1 MIKNLGLQ
9 LYTLRDYFKDADF
22 AALTF
27 RKMAQLGYT
36 EAHTAG
42 NYGFTPEEF
51 VKLANDNG
59 VKIIGTHYNY
69 NEIIN
74 NPEETIRVH
83 KLWGTTNIGIG
94 GMPGEARES
103 LDGLKKFIDEFNKA
117 AEGYAKE
124 GFKLT
129 YHNHHFEFLRIDGTK
144 TLMDLLYENLDPKNT
159 SFVLDTCWV
168 HAGLSNLNAWMEK
181 LAGRIDILHLKDVML
196 LKENGYLLP
205 KMTEVGNGFVNWDS
219 VIELAEKIGV
229 KHYVVEQD
237 ANFANGNP
245 FDSIKTSAETLAK
258 YIAK

>member
-9 LYTLRDYFKDADF
+9 LYTLRDYFKDEDF

-27 RKMAQLGYT
+27 QKMVKAGYT

-42 NYGFTPEEF
+42 NYGFTPEKF

-59 VKIIGTHYNY
+59 VKIIGTHYSY
-69 NEIIN
+69 DEIIN
-74 NPEETIRVH
+74 NPEETARVH

-94 GMPGEARES
+94 GMPAWARED
-103 LDGLKKFIDEFNKA
+103 LAGLKKFIDEFNKA

-144 TLMDLLYENLDPKNT
+144 TLMDLLYENLDPEST

-168 HAGLSNLNAWMEK
+168 HAGLSNLNEWMEK

-196 LKENGYLLP
+196 IKENGHLLP
-205 KMTEVGNGFVNWDS
+205 KMTEVGCGFVNWDS

-245 FDSIKTSAETLAK
+245 FDSIKTSSDYLAK
-258 YIAK
+258 YIQK